1 LAAEIT
7 GLIVTDRPDA
17 TGDDATPLSELAQRR
32 AVVRGGMGGPDRV
45 ARLRAEG
52 RRTIRERIDA
62 FADAG
67 SFREIGTFAQSERA
81 EDRLSTPGDGKV
93 GGYALLDG
101 RPVVVAG
108 DDITVK
114 RGSSSVVGGR
124 KVHRLFDH
132 AVEDGTPFVYFGETG
147 GGRIPD
153 MLGSRGFTRISPLGY
168 LSARLRRVPMA
179 TVIVGESFG
188 GSSFV
193 ASSSDLT
200 VQVRGTCL
208 SITSPRVVEVATGEA
223 VSMEELGGA
232 DVHARVT
239 GQVDLAVDTEDDGY
253 KAVRSFLGYFPPN
266 CWTPIARSDERTA
279 SPNANAVGQLVPAA
293 RRQAYDVRAVVRRL
307 ADRGSTFEMQPEF
320 ARSLVTILARWDGWP
335 VGIVAN
341 QPMQQAG
348 VLTPDAC
355 VKAAQFICLCDS
367 FGLPLVFLHDTPGVM
382 VGKQVEHDR
391 ALDKAMLLQGA
402 VTLARV
408 PKLSVVVR
416 KSFGLAHHLMCGVG
430 MGADLLT
437 AWPGAEISF
446 MDPDVGANVVHHR
459 ELSALPPAERAAR
472 LAELSADF
480 GRDTDPFGAAS
491 AMQIDEIIE
500 PEETR
505 GVISAALQRMASRL
519 QRVDRERLLASWPAS
534 L

>member
-1 LAAEIT
+1 MTEHPHADVHDEA
-7 GLIVTDRPDA
+7 
-17 TGDDATPLSELAQRR
+17 PLSELAQRR
-32 AVVRGGMGGPDRV
+32 AVVRGGMGGPDRL
-45 ARLRAEG
+45 AKLRAEG

-62 FADAG
+62 FLDTG
-67 SFREIGTFAQSERA
+67 SFRELGTFAQSERA

-93 GGYALLDG
+93 GGYGLLGG
-101 RPVVVAG
+101 RAVVVAG

-114 RGSSSVVGGR
+114 RGSSSVVGSR
-124 KVHRLFDH
+124 KLHRLFDH
-132 AVEDGTPFVYFGETG
+132 AVDNGTPFVYFGETG

-179 TVIVGESFG
+179 TVIVGESYG

-193 ASSSDLT
+193 ASSSDLA
-200 VQVRGTCL
+200 VQVRGTSL

-239 GQVDLAVDTEDDGY
+239 GQVDLAVDTEDDAY
-253 KAVRSFLGYFPPN
+253 RAVRTFLGYFPPN
-266 CWTPIARSDERTA
+266 CWTPIARLEEHA
-279 SPNANAVGQLVPAA
+279 PSPSANSLSQLVPAA
-293 RRQAYDVRAVVRRL
+293 RRQAYDMRAVVRRL

-335 VGIVAN
+335 VGVIAS

-355 VKAAQFICLCDS
+355 VKAAQFVCLCDS

-391 ALDKAMLLQGA
+391 ALDRAMLLQAA

-408 PKLSVVVR
+408 PKISVVVR

-430 MGADLLT
+430 MGADLLC

-459 ELSALPPAERAAR
+459 ELSALPAEERAVR
-472 LAELSADF
+472 LAELSETF
-480 GRDTDPFGAAS
+480 GRDTDPFGAAG
-491 AMQIDEIIE
+491 AMQLDEIVE
-500 PEETR
+500 PDETR
-505 GVISAALQRMASRL
+505 AVVGAALSQMSSRL
-519 QRVDRERLLASWPAS
+519 QRVNGERLLASWPTS